1 MLATA
6 KSSSAQHFWRE
17 SVQWGCLVCR
27 TLQPLKNFMYSP
39 KAIFHP
45 QYKGPKLSGRHW
57 LLSFPSSVDSCNYHK
72 CTRQQK
78 MESLA
83 SCTWIYLFL
92 FQLTAQRGIS
102 YSFGW
107 HIQSLSLSL
116 LVSLFLCIETE
127 FLYFDY
133 QHYIPKINLLFAKG
147 NKIVAKTEMNKEPF
161 LLPNN

>member
-1 MLATA
+1 MLAA
-6 KSSSAQHFWRE
+6 ANSSSAQHFWRE
-17 SVQWGCLVCR
+17 SVQWGCLVFR
-27 TLQPLKNFMYSP
+27 TSQPLKNFMYSP

-57 LLSFPSSVDSCNYHK
+57 LLSFPSSLDSCNYHK

-83 SCTWIYLFL
+83 SCTWIYLLL

-107 HIQSLSLSL
+107 HIQSLSLSRCFSLPLHQNRVFILWLPALHTKKSSCCLQRKIRL
-116 LVSLFLCIETE
+116 LQKQRWIR
-127 FLYFDY
+127 
-133 QHYIPKINLLFAKG
+133 NLSF
-147 NKIVAKTEMNKEPF
+147 T
-161 LLPNN
+161 